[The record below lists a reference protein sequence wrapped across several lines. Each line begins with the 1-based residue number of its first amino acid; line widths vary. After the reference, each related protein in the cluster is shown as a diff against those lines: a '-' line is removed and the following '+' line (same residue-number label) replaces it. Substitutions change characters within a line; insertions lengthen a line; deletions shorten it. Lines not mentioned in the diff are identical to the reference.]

1 MAGQTAVLAVLLAL
15 AIRPGMAAGRVP
27 CQKRLFAAAA
37 RVLAAVLERGCGRL
51 EWWCLDWNKPSIS
64 FYLKLGAEPMFDW
77 TTCRISGETL
87 HKLAEQA

>member
-1 MAGQTAVLAVLLAL
+1 VHLS
-15 AIRPGMAAGRVP
+15 
-27 CQKRLFAAAA
+27 C
-37 RVLAAVLERGCGRL
+37 GCGRL